1 MGTMSILALQP
12 EAGRYYAEGYWRPGD
27 LWSEFAARARRAPAK
42 TALIAGERHIS
53 YAGLERAAVTLSG
66 RLAAHSIGPGDVV
79 LLLGRNGIE
88 AAVALLAC
96 FHRGAVAGPL
106 PPMFGTKQLAAL
118 AS

>member
-1 MGTMSILALQP
+1 MDLIGAFGTTPILAFQP
-12 EAGRYYAEGYWRPGD
+12 DAGRYYAEGHWRPGD
-27 LWSEFAARARRAPAK
+27 LWSEFAASAGSAPAK

-53 YAGLERAAVTLSG
+53 YAGLERAAVALSG

-96 FHRGAVAGPL
+96 WHRGAVAAPL
-106 PPMFGTKQLAAL
+106 PPMFGAR
-118 AS
+118 